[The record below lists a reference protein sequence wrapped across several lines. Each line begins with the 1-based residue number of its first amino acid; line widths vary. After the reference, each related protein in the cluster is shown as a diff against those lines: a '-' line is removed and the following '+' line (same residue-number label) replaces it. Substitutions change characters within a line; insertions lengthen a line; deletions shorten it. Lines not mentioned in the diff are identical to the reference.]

1 MGSLVPPQPSNTFF
15 PHHVYAEAD
24 WPMSRSA
31 QLWFPSPHW
40 TSPSD
45 PGHPDRE
52 AAPIPSAVD
61 RRHSPETCGRIARS
75 IAARKASD
83 LRSRRQSRRHQ
94 GESQRTEV
102 KNCGCIHAQS
112 DSGRRAATAD
122 GNRGSPQT
130 ACCTCAEW
138 AVGARGEFGGTLRED
153 RVNGSAQEA
162 R

>member
-1 MGSLVPPQPSNTFF
+1 
-15 PHHVYAEAD
+15 
-24 WPMSRSA
+24 MSRSA
-31 QLWFPSPHW
+31 QLWFPYPHW

-45 PGHPDRE
+45 PEHPERE
-52 AAPIPSAVD
+52 AAPIPSSVD
-61 RRHSPETCGRIARS
+61 HRHSLKTCGRTARS
-75 IAARKASD
+75 IAARMVSGW
-83 LRSRRQSRRHQ
+83 RNQRQTRRHP

-122 GNRGSPQT
+122 GNRGTPRT
-130 ACCTCAEW
+130 TCCTYAEW